1 MLTIK
6 FYILKKLE
14 CPVWQI
20 ITYGFYSAKMVN
32 ISKWMPTVYILE
44 VGPCMHVFQ
53 VMHMCF
59 RAIWLDFTQET
70 KKCLKRQEYELKLKI
85 WSLHDESLVETIKIY
100 IWHTWFGA
108 RMRMLC
114 HFENALD
121 CKIRGS
127 DLENWRVR
135 FSRIRLE
142 SESRFS
148 PYLVRILRFMKM
160 AMSGRLYICR
170 SRPIVTS
177 LRSNQS
183 FFYLGLGLM

>member
-6 FYILKKLE
+6 FYILKKSE

-20 ITYGFYSAKMVN
+20 RIYGFYSAKMIN
-32 ISKWMPTVYILE
+32 ISKWMSTLYILE

-59 RAIWLDFTQET
+59 TVIWLDFTQET
-70 KKCLKRQEYELKLKI
+70 KKCFKRQEYELKLKI
-85 WSLHDESLVETIKIY
+85 WSLHDESLVETIKMY

-108 RMRMLC
+108 RTRMLW
-114 HFENALD
+114 HFKNAPD
-121 CKIRGS
+121 CKIGGS
-127 DLENWRVR
+127 GLENRRVR
-135 FSRIRLE
+135 FSRIKHE

-148 PYLVRILRFMKM
+148 PYLVRILRFVKM
-160 AMSGRLYICR
+160 TMSSHLYICR

-177 LRSNQS
+177 LQTNQS
-183 FFYLGLGLM
+183 FFYLF